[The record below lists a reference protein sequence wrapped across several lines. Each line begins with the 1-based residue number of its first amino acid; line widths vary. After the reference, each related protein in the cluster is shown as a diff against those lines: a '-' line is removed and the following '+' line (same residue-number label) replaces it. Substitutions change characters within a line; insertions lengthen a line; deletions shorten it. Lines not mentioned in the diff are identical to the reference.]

1 MKEVNFAVSD
11 KDDFTQELNDYGIDF
26 AKGDKPVVA
35 GRDADGNKYVMEKEF
50 R

>member
-1 MKEVNFAVSD
+1 MSDVSFAISD
-11 KDDFTQELNDYGIDF
+11 KDDFMHELNDYGIDF

-35 GRDADGNKYVMEKEF
+35 GKDIDGNKYVMSSEF